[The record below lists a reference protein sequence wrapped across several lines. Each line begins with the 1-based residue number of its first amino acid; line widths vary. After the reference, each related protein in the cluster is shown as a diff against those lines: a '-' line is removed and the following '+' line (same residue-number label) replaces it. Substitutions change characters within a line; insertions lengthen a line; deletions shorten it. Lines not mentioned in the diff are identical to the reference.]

1 MEIYIHAAGKET
13 ALVDLPENTTVEG
26 LIAAQFGH
34 RGDAWLEDAE
44 QPLDRG
50 QGLRAAGVG
59 DRAHVHLSP
68 CAEVHVIVR
77 YPGAANP
84 IERAFKPNQ
93 TIARVF
99 EWATGKD
106 GFDLTPTQKAKHALG
121 ICDTTT
127 EADKDEHVGTFDN
140 DECSAC
146 FDLAPKER
154 FEG

>member
-1 MEIYIHAAGKET
+1 MEIYIHTAGSEI
-13 ALVDLPENTTVEG
+13 ALIELPEDTTVAAM
-26 LIAAQFGH
+26 IADQAGGD
-34 RGDAWLEDAE
+34 GDAWLEDAE
-44 QPLDRG
+44 QPLHRG
-50 QGLRAAGVG
+50 QSLRAAGVRE
-59 DRAHVHLSP
+59 RAHVHVSK
-68 CAEVHVIVR
+68 CAEVHVTVR
-77 YPGAANP
+77 YPGANS
-84 IERAFKPNQ
+84 IQRDFKPNQ

-106 GFDLTPTQKAKHALG
+106 GFDLTPTEKAKHALG

-127 EADKDEHVGTFDN
+127 EADKDEHVGTFAN

>member
-1 MEIYIHAAGKET
+1 MEIYIHTAGKEIT
-13 ALVDLPENTTVEG
+13 LVELPEDTTVDA
-26 LIAAQFGH
+26 LIAEQLGDGGH
-34 RGDAWLEDAE
+34 AWLENEE

-59 DRAHVHLSP
+59 ERTHVHVSKCAQAHVT
-68 CAEVHVIVR
+68 VR
-77 YPGAANP
+77 YPGAPNP
-84 IERAFKPNQ
+84 IERDFKPNQ

-106 GFDLTPTQKAKHALG
+106 GFDLTPTEKAKHALG

-127 EADKDEHVGTFDN
+127 EADKDEHAGAFAN
-140 DECSAC
+140 DECKAC